1 MNPFRPTTA
10 EVAAPSSG
18 PEVEKGSLKAFSG
31 RPLSDVTLDAVR
43 AGEIGTDD
51 LRIHPET
58 LEHQAEVA
66 ERHANPQLAANF
78 RRAAELTALDD
89 ADVMRIY
96 EALRPRR
103 STFEELEDV
112 AAWLSSRGAVINA
125 ALVREAAAVYRRRG
139 LCR

>member
-1 MNPFRPTTA
+1 MNSLRPTA
-10 EVAAPSSG
+10 EAAFPA
-18 PEVEKGSLKAFSG
+18 KAFSG
-31 RPLSDVTLDAVR
+31 LPLDSVTLDAVR
-43 AGEIGTDD
+43 AGEVTTDD

-58 LEHQAEVA
+58 LEHQAHVA
-66 ERHANPQLAANF
+66 EEHANPQLAANF

-103 STFEELEDV
+103 STFEELQETAD
-112 AAWLSSRGAVINA
+112 WLSARGAVINA
-125 ALVREAAAVYRRRG
+125 GLVREAASVYQRRG